1 MEGVRMSLAE
11 LLKSGIPQSPN
22 YSPVL
27 AVYDVLEE
35 AEREAFRVLIES
47 PMWSGP
53 QIALTLREMG
63 FNITG
68 DQIKHFRAKLREGKV
83 QL

>member
-1 MEGVRMSLAE
+1 MSLAE
-11 LLKSGIPQSPN
+11 LLRNGTPKAVDK
-22 YSPVL
+22 VL
-27 AVYDVLEE
+27 AVYDVLEDE
-35 AEREAFRVLIES
+35 ERKAFQTLIES
-47 PMWSGP
+47 PLWSGP

-68 DQIKHFRAKLREGKV
+68 DQIKRFRQKLREGKV